1 MSSHR
6 EHRLYLYMSE
16 PVRFLGMTIG
26 ELVLGLGGLL
36 GVIFN
41 SHNLSLGTLCLVGG
55 WGSIVVLRQFKK
67 HKIGTDVRSFLMWYG
82 LISAPSYWPSFDQ
95 RRWVG

>member
-1 MSSHR
+1 MR

-16 PVRFLGMTIG
+16 PVRFLGLTTG
-26 ELVLGLGGLL
+26 ELFLGLGGFL
-36 GVIFN
+36 GMMFN
-41 SHNLSLGTLCLVGG
+41 SGNLSLGTVFLVGG

-67 HKIGTDVRSFLMWYG
+67 HKLGVNLKSFLTWYG
-82 LISAPSYWPSFDQ
+82 IIPAPSVYWPSFEK